1 MYNIAVCDD
10 EKDFVAE
17 MKVLLQNYTKET
29 GIEFRISVFEDG
41 KYLIEN
47 YDKSIDLIF
56 LDIQMKDMDGLKTA
70 EYIRKIDETV
80 GIFFLTSLVQYALE
94 GYQYQAVNY
103 LVKPIKYNR
112 LKTELNRWLEK
123 YHKKIPSIVVS
134 NDKGS
139 FKIALNTL
147 HYAETSKRNLLLHTD
162 TEEILCYRKMKDLE
176 QELLPFGF
184 FRCHTGY
191 LVNLAFVKSVEKLE
205 IELNSGEKMYV
216 SKPKKKEFMEALAGY
231 WGKML

>member
-29 GIEFRISVFEDG
+29 GIEFRTSVFEDG

-80 GIFFLTSLVQYALE
+80 GIFF
-94 GYQYQAVNY
+94 
-103 LVKPIKYNR
+103 
-112 LKTELNRWLEK
+112 
-123 YHKKIPSIVVS
+123 
-134 NDKGS
+134 
-139 FKIALNTL
+139 
-147 HYAETSKRNLLLHTD
+147 
-162 TEEILCYRKMKDLE
+162 
-176 QELLPFGF
+176 
-184 FRCHTGY
+184 
-191 LVNLAFVKSVEKLE
+191 
-205 IELNSGEKMYV
+205 
-216 SKPKKKEFMEALAGY
+216 
-231 WGKML
+231 